1 MGHIESGA
9 LTCKH
14 HNVYNRELVGY
25 CCRGQGAHLVLCD
38 DLEDGMERGTGRET
52 QEKEMYVYLKLT
64 HIVVQ
69 QKSTQHGKAIIFQFK
84 II

>member
-1 MGHIESGA
+1 M
-9 LTCKH
+9 
-14 HNVYNRELVGY
+14 
-25 CCRGQGAHLVLCD
+25 VLCD
-38 DLEDGMERGTGRET
+38 DLENGMEQGTGRET
-52 QEKEMYVYLKLT
+52 QEEIYVYLKLT

>member
-1 MGHIESGA
+1 M
-9 LTCKH
+9 
-14 HNVYNRELVGY
+14 YNTELVGN
-25 CCRGQGAHLVLCD
+25 CCRGQGAHLVLCE

>member
-14 HNVYNRELVGY
+14 HHVHNRELVGN

-38 DLEDGMERGTGRET
+38 DLEDGMEQGTGRET
-52 QEKEMYVYLKLT
+52 QEEMYVYLKLT